1 MLRQINTGNPDPL
14 ETQLIAP
21 IFDSGDK
28 RGEGF
33 GSEIRGHGGGWICE
47 NDRRIVPFTVVAKEI
62 LMAALPVELY
72 RAAQVR
78 ELDRIAIEER
88 GIPGYTL
95 MSRAGQAAFEQ
106 LRRHWP
112 DARRVVIVCGGGNNG
127 GDGYVVAR
135 LARLAGLTASV
146 LALADPQQLH
156 GDAQTAWWDA
166 QAADVPIL
174 PFTRA
179 DLIGADLL
187 VDAIL
192 GTGLE
197 REVSGT
203 WRDAIE
209 AMNAHSAPILA
220 LDIPSGLHAD
230 TGAILGA
237 AVQATA
243 TMTFIGLKQG
253 LFTGQGPACCGAL
266 SFADLGVPGDIYAAL
281 HPACWRYSGQ
291 DLPTQLPKRQRS
303 AHKGHFG
310 HVLVVGGDLG
320 MAGAA
325 RMAAEAA
332 ARCGAGLVSIATRAA
347 HAGLQAAARPELM
360 FHGIE
365 TAEELTPLLNR
376 ATVIA
381 IGPGLGHEDWGR
393 SLLRTVLASDKPLV
407 IDADGLN
414 LLAIDPQFC
423 TNWILTPHPGEAAR
437 LLKMTPKQVEA
448 DRFAAIEDLA
458 LRYGGVAVLKGAG
471 SLIASKTDGLV
482 ALCSTGNPGMASGGM
497 GDVLAG
503 VIAAL
508 LAQGLPAF
516 VAAKVGV
523 YLHGLAGDLAAQ
535 AGGERGLMATDLLP
549 FLRQVVNPSS

>member
-1 MLRQINTGNPDPL
+1 MPEL
-14 ETQLIAP
+14 P
-21 IFDSGDK
+21 I
-28 RGEGF
+28 
-33 GSEIRGHGGGWICE
+33 
-47 NDRRIVPFTVVAKEI
+47 
-62 LMAALPVELY
+62 ELY

-95 MSRAGQAAFEQ
+95 MNRAGQAAFDL
-106 LRRHWP
+106 LRQRWP
-112 DARRVVIVCGGGNNG
+112 DARRVAIVCGAGNNG

-135 LARLAGLTASV
+135 LARLTGLTVSV
-146 LALADPQQLH
+146 LALADPQQLR

-166 QAADVPIL
+166 QTADVPIL

-179 DLIGADLL
+179 NLFGSDLL
-187 VDAIL
+187 IDAIL

-197 REVSGT
+197 RDVSGT
-203 WRDAIE
+203 WREAIE
-209 AMNAHSAPILA
+209 AMNSHAAPILA

-230 TGAILGA
+230 TGAMLGA
-237 AVQATA
+237 AIQATA
-243 TMTFIGLKQG
+243 TITFIGLKQG
-253 LFTGQGPACCGAL
+253 LFTGQGPSCCGAL
-266 SFADLGVPGDIYAAL
+266 SFSDLGVPGDIYAAL
-281 HPACWRYSGQ
+281 HPACWRYRGQ
-291 DLPTQLPKRQRS
+291 DLATQLPQRSRS

-310 HVLVVGGDLG
+310 HVLVIGGDLG

-332 ARCGAGLVSIATRAA
+332 ARCGAGLVSVATRAA

-360 FHGIE
+360 FHGVE
-365 TAEELTPLLNR
+365 TAEELTPLLDR

-381 IGPGLGHEDWGR
+381 IGPGLGHGAWGR
-393 SLLRTVLASDKPLV
+393 ALLRATLASDKPLV

-414 LLAIDPQFC
+414 GLAIEPQFRED
-423 TNWILTPHPGEAAR
+423 WVLTPHPGEAAR
-437 LLKMTPKQVEA
+437 LLKMMPKQVEA

-458 LRYGGVAVLKGAG
+458 LRFGGVAVLKGAG
-471 SLIASKTDGLV
+471 SLIASKADGLV

-497 GDVLAG
+497 GDVLTG

-508 LAQGLPAF
+508 LAQGLPSFA
-516 VAAKVGV
+516 AAKAGV

-549 FLRQVVNPSS
+549 FLRQLVNP